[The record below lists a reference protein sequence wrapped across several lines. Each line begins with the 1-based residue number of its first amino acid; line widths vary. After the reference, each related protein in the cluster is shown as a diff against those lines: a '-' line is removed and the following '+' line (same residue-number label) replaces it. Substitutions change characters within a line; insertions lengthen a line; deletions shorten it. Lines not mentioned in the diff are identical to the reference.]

1 MEVIATLV
9 SAWLPTRQADVSIE
23 DDGDAITVAV
33 EGVGNMR
40 SDRLRDPEGT
50 PFTLRGGGFVGGFG
64 LEEADLAPTRAD
76 WSDEEMRRRFETKSG
91 ARGDFTWSG

>member
-9 SAWLPTRQADVSIE
+9 STRQADVGIE
-23 DDGDAITVAV
+23 DDREAITVTV
-33 EGVGNMR
+33 DGLGNMR

-50 PFTLRGGGFVGGFG
+50 PFTLRGGGFVSG
-64 LEEADLAPTRAD
+64 LGLQEADLAPTSAD
-76 WSDEEMRRRFETKSG
+76 WSDEEMPRRFETKSG